1 MGRALRY
8 TYKLLRAWRDEG
20 IKGAF
25 RAGVDRIIL
34 KGEAQD
40 HDYSRPL
47 WTVLDVLFV
56 NGCPPEQLPHPY
68 RYRVQHQ
75 MEQLRACG
83 YSVGELF
90 YEQCSEKTALL
101 GQTLVFYR
109 CPHTEQVEAAIR
121 QAKKLNR
128 RVVFD
133 IDDLVF
139 DRKYTDT
146 IPTVQAMG
154 PEERALY
161 DEGVNRYGRT
171 MDLCEAGTTTTPAM
185 RREMAKRLPEV
196 YVNRNCA
203 SEKMVKLS
211 EAAWRKAKETRQDLL
226 AAAGS
231 GREDSGAGM
240 TGARD
245 VRAVL
250 NAEGDGKAVNGAD
263 AAIETIVVM
272 GYFSGTITHNAD
284 FRLIQPAVTRVM
296 DENPEVRLLL
306 MGKLDL
312 PAEMEKYR
320 ERIIQKPFV
329 DWTALPEIIAGV
341 DINLAPLETSIFNEA
356 KSENKWVEAA
366 LVKVATVAS
375 RTGAFQEMIR
385 DGETG
390 FLASDD
396 EWYQVLTRVIRD
408 GEGRRRVAE
417 AAYEECKARCVTT
430 ANAGHVRQ
438 IYEKLR
444 RPHAAF
450 VLPSSEISGGIMV
463 ALRHACFLQDEGW
476 NVDLIMPDLKWPVW
490 TEFGHSFA
498 CISYKD
504 GACVN
509 ESWYDLMVA
518 TMWTTVEVIQ
528 KYPRVG
534 RKAYLVQNY
543 ETDFYPWDDPQ
554 RLDCESTYR
563 LRSGWRYLTIS
574 RWCAGWLKE
583 KYGQHAGLMRNGL
596 VTESFRPVERDWS
609 GRKIRV
615 LIEGDSAVEY
625 KNVDESFRIAG
636 RLDPEKYEIWYM
648 SYNASP
654 KEGYR
659 VDRFLHAVPYEK
671 VPEVYGQCDILLKSS
686 WLESFSYPPLEM
698 MATGGWAVV
707 APNGGN
713 AEYLRDGENCLLYP
727 LGDEEAA
734 MEAIRRISEDSDLR
748 QKLRDGG
755 IRTAAERD
763 WRMVRPEIVAQYKA
777 AAFPEDG
784 RGLAA
789 GAEGEEMNPGAEAGE
804 RGAREAALP
813 VEKQEKDRAAKN

>member
-8 TYKLLRAWRDEG
+8 TYKLLRAWEQNG
-20 IKGAF
+20 FKGAVK
-25 RAGVDRIIL
+25 AGVDRIIL

-40 HDYSRPL
+40 HDYSKPL
-47 WTVLDVLFV
+47 RTVRDVLFV
-56 NGCPPEQLPHPY
+56 NGCPPEQAPHPY
-68 RYRVQHQ
+68 RYRVLHQ
-75 MEQLRACG
+75 MEQLRAAG
-83 YSVGELF
+83 YTVSEQF
-90 YEQCSEKTALL
+90 YENCSEETAWLAN
-101 GQTLVFYR
+101 TIVFYR
-109 CPHTEQVEAAIR
+109 CPYTEQVGLAIR
-121 QAKKLNR
+121 QAKMLNR
-128 RVVFD
+128 RVLFD
-133 IDDLVF
+133 IDDLVI
-139 DRKYTDT
+139 DTVYTDQ
-146 IPTVQAMG
+146 IPEVQAMNR
-154 PEERALY
+154 EARALY
-161 DEGVNRYGRT
+161 DEGVERYGTT
-171 MDLCEAGTTTTPAM
+171 MRMCEAGITTTPALQ
-185 RREMAKRLPEV
+185 REMEKYLPEV

-203 SEKMVKLS
+203 SEKMVLLS
-211 EAAWRKAKETRQDLL
+211 ETAWRKVRGEKRERQNEVIL
-226 AAAGS
+226 
-231 GREDSGAGM
+231 
-240 TGARD
+240 
-245 VRAVL
+245 
-250 NAEGDGKAVNGAD
+250 
-263 AAIETIVVM
+263 

-408 GEGRRRVAE
+408 GESRRRVAE
-417 AAYEECKARCVTT
+417 AAYEDCKARCVTT

-583 KYGQHAGLMRNGL
+583 RYGQHAGLMRNGL

-777 AAFPEDG
+777 AAFP
-784 RGLAA
+784 
-789 GAEGEEMNPGAEAGE
+789 
-804 RGAREAALP
+804 
-813 VEKQEKDRAAKN
+813 VEKQETDQEAKN